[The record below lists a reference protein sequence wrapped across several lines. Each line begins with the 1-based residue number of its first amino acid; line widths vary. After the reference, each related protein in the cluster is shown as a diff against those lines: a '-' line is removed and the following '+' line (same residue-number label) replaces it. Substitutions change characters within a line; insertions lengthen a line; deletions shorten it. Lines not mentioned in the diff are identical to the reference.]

1 MSFGSP
7 ELFLL
12 LILIPLIV
20 AGALM
25 TWRKRGKRW
34 HRLVAQRL
42 QSILVRERPK
52 RRRWIAFGVLLLA
65 FLLLIIA
72 LAAPN
77 AGYQE
82 AQETI
87 RGRNFLIAV
96 DVSRSMLA
104 TDEAPNRLA
113 AARASALE
121 MLDRFPH
128 DRFGIIAFS
137 GSAWVQAPLTVDHAA
152 LRDVLQQLQG
162 RGDGRDWIPRS
173 GSDLGAAVRL
183 AIKVFRETGQR
194 SNALIILSDGE
205 THQGGVEQAARE
217 AERSGL
223 TIFSAGFGTDVGA
236 FIPDPNSRD
245 KRFHDRDGNLVLT
258 RLETEPLLR
267 LARETKGI
275 YTSGAGKEFL
285 SKLEVG
291 VQRLERFE
299 LEGRKHRVA
308 IPRFQWFLAPSM
320 LLFVVGILLNTSWRF
335 PAAKAR
341 PATAVLAVLFM
352 LAPHSDAGLIPRTRA
367 ERAFSAGDHRRALEL
382 FEGEVAQAH
391 GERKARLQLGGA
403 AAAYRLKEFT
413 LASQAYSG
421 ALLSTNP
428 EVQEQAHFGLGN
440 TQFYKGNLLQKGA
453 SSKRSGPENIEATA
467 LFWRDAI
474 GHFEGAL
481 SLNAE
486 NSQAKD
492 NRDLVQSLLDELL
505 KKQAKEES
513 PQGAPNEPDPQGDDP
528 ESDPKNNDSK
538 DQQGK
543 GEHES
548 NSPKPGQDP
557 NNENPPEENPSKPPE
572 RDPEEGGQE
581 ESESKSSIKPR
592 PDESPEDYAR
602 RILNSNADFDMK
614 PMPRRIR
621 TPHRPK
627 KDW

>member
-12 LILIPLIV
+12 LTLIPLIV

-34 HRLVAQRL
+34 PRLVAQRL
-42 QSILVRERPK
+42 QSILVRERPEG
-52 RRRWIAFGVLLLA
+52 RRWIAFGILLLA
-65 FLLLIIA
+65 FLLLIVT

-77 AGYQE
+77 AGYRE

-87 RGRNFLIAV
+87 RGRNFLIAL

-121 MLDRFPH
+121 LLDRFPH
-128 DRFGIIAFS
+128 DRFGILAFS
-137 GSAWVQAPLTVDHAA
+137 GSAWMQAPLTLDHAA
-152 LRDVLQQLQG
+152 LRDVLQQLQD
-162 RGDGRDWIPRS
+162 RGDGKDWIPRS

-183 AIKVFRETGQR
+183 AIKIFRETGQR

-205 THQGGVEQAARE
+205 THQGGVEQAAQE

-223 TIFSAGFGTDVGA
+223 TIFSAGFGTDAGA

-245 KRFHDRDGNLVLT
+245 KKFHDRDGNLVLT
-258 RLETEPLLR
+258 RLDTEPLLR

-275 YTSGAGKEFL
+275 YTSGVGQEFL
-285 SKLEVG
+285 SKLEGG

-299 LEGRKHRVA
+299 LEGRKHRVV

-320 LLFVVGILLNTSWRF
+320 LLFVVGILLNTSWRV
-335 PAAKAR
+335 PAPKAR
-341 PATAVLAVLFM
+341 TASAVLAMLFM
-352 LAPHSDAGLIPRTRA
+352 LAPYSDAGPTPRTRA

-382 FEGEVAQAH
+382 FEGEVAQAR
-391 GERKARLQLGGA
+391 GERKSRLQLGEA

-428 EVQEQAHFGLGN
+428 KVQEQAHFGLGN

-453 SSKRSGPENIEATA
+453 PSKRSGPEAIEATA

-486 NSQAKD
+486 NTQAQE
-492 NRDLVQSLLDELL
+492 NRNLVQTLLDELL
-505 KKQAKEES
+505 KKHAKAEPS
-513 PQGAPNEPDPQGDDP
+513 RGAPNDPQGGDP
-528 ESDPKNNDSK
+528 ESEPKNNDPK
-538 DQQGK
+538 DHQGK

-557 NNENPPEENPSKPPE
+557 KNENPPDETPSKPPE
-572 RDPEEGGQE
+572 SDPEEGGDE
-581 ESESKSSIKPR
+581 ESESTIKPR

-602 RILNSNADFDMK
+602 RILSSNADFDMK
-614 PMPRRIR
+614 PMPHRIR